1 MEEGNKMPILIIL
14 GIVMINI
21 IIGVYEGIGHNKY
34 AFTMEELERLQKD
47 MCGKSNDECAAYLR
61 KYKSL

>member
-1 MEEGNKMPILIIL
+1 MPILMIL
-14 GIVMINI
+14 GVAMINI
-21 IIGVYEGIGHNKY
+21 IIGIYESIGHSKY
-34 AFTMEELERLQKD
+34 IFTMDELERLQKD

>member
-1 MEEGNKMPILIIL
+1 MIL
-14 GIVMINI
+14 GVAMINI
-21 IIGVYEGIGHNKY
+21 IIGIYESMGHSKHIF
-34 AFTMEELERLQKD
+34 AMDELERLQKD